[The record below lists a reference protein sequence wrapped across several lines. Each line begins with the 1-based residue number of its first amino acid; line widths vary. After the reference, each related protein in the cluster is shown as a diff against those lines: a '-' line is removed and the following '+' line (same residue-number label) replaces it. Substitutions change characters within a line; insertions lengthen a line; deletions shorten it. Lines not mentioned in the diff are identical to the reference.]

1 MSEKCI
7 ILVDFIFLHEYLEI
21 EGSAALFLKKDDV
34 IPMSDEEILNE
45 VKVQYGYDAIRVL
58 HK

>member
-1 MSEKCI
+1 MSDKCI

-45 VKVQYGYDAIRVL
+45 VKVQYGYDTIRVL